1 MSASVTCLFGL
12 IGWAIALMFVVLGAR
27 GHAIFGQGNMKER
40 LDFSCALFDQQGG
53 DLAPLG
59 RRITRAERNSL
70 EWLVI
75 PASLLLYGIAT
86 GQSEV
91 TDGLAMVVLCS
102 RVLQSLTHII
112 STATPAILVRATLF
126 TVQVVIWAIWA
137 LGFYSAA

>member
-27 GHAIFGQGNMKER
+27 GHAIFGQGHEPN
-40 LDFSCALFDQQGG
+40 LFDQQGG

-137 LGFYSAA
+137 LGFYNAA